1 MHSKHQNKKLPPEM
15 LVDIFKST
23 DGAIIESLPNLYK
36 IFSMLKQKEFE
47 EMWTNY
53 VNNLLTSSSIVYIFV
68 GKSFKKRWIFA
79 MEENELRVAKLDER
93 FARLEE
99 YRRQNEEIEEEIK
112 NREIVMKAKLA
123 QILKR
128 REANFLFPFK
138 IIMKSKN
145 KKLPPEMLVDIFK
158 STDGAI
164 MENLLPNLYKIS
176 SMSKQKEFEK
186 LWISNV
192 NALLTCSSIVSPFIQ
207 KFLKE
212 RWLFILEE
220 RNVRENIKETE
231 LIEAETLKIKE
242 FILQL
247 KEENGGERRTIE
259 IIEETLGLKEKRF
272 KILKRRIS
280 DWNKEKNCPIVKCP
294 RSYFQLH

>member
-1 MHSKHQNKKLPPEM
+1 MKSKHQNKKLPPEM

-23 DGAIIESLPNLYK
+23 EGAIMENLLPK
-36 IFSMLKQKEFE
+36 FEEISSMSKQKEFE
-47 EMWTNY
+47 KVIIHLAAAFEMP
-53 VNNLLTSSSIVYIFV
+53 
-68 GKSFKKRWIFA
+68 
-79 MEENELRVAKLDER
+79 
-93 FARLEE
+93 
-99 YRRQNEEIEEEIK
+99 
-112 NREIVMKAKLA
+112 
-123 QILKR
+123 KR
-128 REANFLFPFK
+128 RFPFK

-220 RNVRENIKETE
+220 RNVRENIKFYNEETE

-294 RSYFQLH
+294 PTDNTIMENLLPKVFGKDRLSSLKQKEFEKLWTNQVINSGLRSRIF